1 MMAHELKLVFSFT
14 LGRQLAQPGFRRLTA
29 AVALLCFLIPAAVL
43 GLMAADASGSEPE
56 PEVPV
61 QQPVCQAESV
71 AVTDETADGLT
82 DWQFLAQLHPTDWPA
97 ITYVDPAQADS
108 HTLLVTFT
116 QEDSGLAAHIS
127 LTEDSALTE
136 EDVVAYESFL
146 YEVSPAILQVK
157 AGITAQQLAVL
168 MTPVT
173 VTQQDSNAMIR
184 QVLGMILPYLGIM
197 VMYFLVLFYGQ
208 GVANSVLLE
217 KTSKLMDFFLVSVR
231 PTALVLGKT
240 LALALAGLGQ
250 LAVWVVSLAA
260 GFAAGAGLCRTMA
273 PDADFA
279 ILQFFDSLSVLQ
291 GVFSLP
297 SILLAVGVLLAGF
310 LMYCALSAI
319 GGALAG
325 KSEDLASTNVFFS
338 LILVA
343 SFLSCLLLGVL
354 DGGEAAPLWM
364 YLVPFTAIL
373 VTPAAVLL
381 DTVPLYLGGISL
393 VLVTLTAVVLCAV
406 AGKVYTAMSLYKGNP
421 PKPRELLQLLRS

>member
-61 QQPVCQAESV
+61 QQPVCQAQTV

-136 EDVVAYESFL
+136 EDVAAYESFL

-184 QVLGMILPYLGIM
+184 EVLGMLLPYLGIM

-240 LALALAGLGQ
+240 LALALAGGIVGLF
-250 LAVWVVSLAA
+250 SPA
-260 GFAAGAGLCRTMA
+260 G
-273 PDADFA
+273 
-279 ILQFFDSLSVLQ
+279 
-291 GVFSLP
+291 
-297 SILLAVGVLLAGF
+297 
-310 LMYCALSAI
+310 SAI
-319 GGALAG
+319 
-325 KSEDLASTNVFFS
+325 
-338 LILVA
+338 
-343 SFLSCLLLGVL
+343 
-354 DGGEAAPLWM
+354 W
-364 YLVPFTAIL
+364 
-373 VTPAAVLL
+373 
-381 DTVPLYLGGISL
+381 
-393 VLVTLTAVVLCAV
+393 
-406 AGKVYTAMSLYKGNP
+406 
-421 PKPRELLQLLRS
+421 